1 MRKSIEFGRKFQR
14 QRKTK
19 IQFCHVAFICP
30 SSVKN
35 RQWKNMKNTQTR
47 HALNYWH
54 ICILLFQIAF
64 IIRVTRPWK
73 LLDTVIQYNSS
84 FSLHSSFTSGHFQ
97 WQEWGRVPRQRRDL
111 HRDLQSV
118 GRENISEIFR
128 WTSSQKTWR
137 FEGSVWGDQL
147 CGDSCSIACDC
158 KWPVALQGYLCYRAN
173 GDQVM
178 SELVKIKLQSQFSL
192 GQSLI

>member
-1 MRKSIEFGRKFQR
+1 MRKSIKFGRKFKR

-73 LLDTVIQYNSS
+73 LLDTVIHSSSS
-84 FSLHSSFTSGHFQ
+84 FSLHSSITSGHFQ
-97 WQEWGRVPRQRRDL
+97 WQEWGRVPRQRRNL

-128 WTSSQKTWR
+128 WTSSQTTWR

-147 CGDSCSIACDC
+147 CGDS
-158 KWPVALQGYLCYRAN
+158 WTTLQTSRVLSKCNFWRRFTFII
-173 GDQVM
+173 QKV
-178 SELVKIKLQSQFSL
+178 SKVCE
-192 GQSLI
+192 